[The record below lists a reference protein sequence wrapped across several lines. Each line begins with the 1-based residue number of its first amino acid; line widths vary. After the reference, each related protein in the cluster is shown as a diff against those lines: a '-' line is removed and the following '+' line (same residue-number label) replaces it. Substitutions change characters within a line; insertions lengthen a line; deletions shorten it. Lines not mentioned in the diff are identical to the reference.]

1 MIEYILEDEEKRD
14 SLVDEDWGIVDI
26 RCYGGSPVEINGT
39 RWNLKQEVENWLES
53 DIIGQYEYEIESSV
67 LKFKSPEDA
76 MLFKLTW
83 L

>member
-1 MIEYILEDEEKRD
+1 MIEYILQDEERYD
-14 SLVDEDWGIVDI
+14 AILDEDWGIIDI

-39 RWNLKQEVENWLES
+39 RWNLKEEVESWLNS
-53 DIIGQYEYEIESSV
+53 DIIGQYDYDVESSV
-67 LKFKSPEDA
+67 LQFKSPEDA